1 MKRKLSILAVLTIA
15 SSLSAIVFLATPG
28 KTVSSSDSAQISG
41 KNITFYAVKKTNA
54 QTPTI
59 TQNLPAST
67 TTPKGTAVTLTI
79 GASVT
84 DGGTLSYKWY
94 QSTKKDASGA
104 KEVAGAT
111 ASSYSVPVSAAG
123 KFYYYCIVTNTN
135 TSATGKTTASTK
147 SSIAAV
153 VVFINDQATLTSTIG
168 TVDNDASTITG
179 IPYGTTLAAFEAAIT
194 PAAGATFDVYQSDG
208 TTPATNLA
216 TGYKVIVTAQDG
228 VTQKTYTISVNI
240 GDVTSPGFI
249 TGVLSSDA
257 TITLAGGTF
266 KAGTITA
273 ADFSFGGPNAV
284 RLAAGTFTRI
294 SDTVVHISNLSG
306 LTYSDSNTVTVLAA
320 TQATQAASVAGRVME
335 DAYSNA
341 FASSDQDDTVTITL
355 NGSGTYMPSVT
366 SADFMFFG
374 INASKLAAGTFTRT
388 SDKVVTI
395 TGLNLS
401 AYAYNQAVVKG
412 SAQATYTFTITP
424 AASSTLPAAPTTG
437 ALAQGTN
444 GGTIKLTG
452 VDSTMEYKVNDG
464 YYSAISGTEVDN
476 ISVNAGDIIYVRY
489 AAADT
494 LPASKTQNL
503 TVALTDIK
511 PAAAPTTAALTP
523 GTNGYTTKLT
533 GVDSTMQYKVNDGA
547 YSAIS
552 GTEVDNISA
561 SAGDTIY
568 VRYAATAL
576 QPASE
581 TQNLT
586 VTAADIKIAAV
597 TSPGFIL
604 GSLSTDATITLAG
617 GTFKAGTITAADF
630 SFGGPNAIP
639 LAAGTFTRISDTV
652 VHISDLSGLTYS
664 DINTV
669 TVFGATQATQATS
682 VAGRVMEDSYS
693 SAFASLEGDDTVTI
707 TLNGSGTYMPSIT
720 AADFMFL
727 GTNASKLAAGTFTRT
742 SDKVVTITG
751 LNLSAYAYNQAVV
764 KGSAQAT
771 YTFSNTPVS
780 SRTAAPAA
788 PTTGALTQG
797 STEGTTML
805 TGVDSTMEY
814 KVNEGD
820 YSAISGSDVDNI
832 WVNAGDTIYVRYAAT
847 SSLPASETQNLTV
860 GLEDIKPASAPTT
873 GLLFPGSYSVGTT
886 MLSGVDS
893 TMEYKVNAGDYI
905 AISGTEVDDI
915 TINAGDSIYLR
926 YAGTNLQPASEAQE
940 IIVQLENI
948 KPASGPFASLTQ
960 GTEGG
965 TTKLVDVD
973 DSMEYFVYSGGY
985 GGYSAIGNYT
995 PVSGTEVDSIYVNAG
1010 DTIYV
1015 RYEATATQPASEDQE
1030 ITVTLEDIKPEQ
1042 APENVTLKQ
1051 GTDPGTT
1058 KLSGVDDTM
1067 EYQVNY
1073 GGYTTISSYEV
1084 DNIYVTAGDIIY
1096 VRVAET
1102 SFQPASEALEITVG
1116 SEDINPGS

>member
-1 MKRKLSILAVLTIA
+1 MKRKLSILVALTFA
-15 SSLSAIVFLATPG
+15 SSLSAFVFLATPG
-28 KTVSSSDSAQISG
+28 KTVGSSDLAQISG
-41 KNITFYAVKKTNA
+41 KNITFYAAKKTNA

-67 TTPKGTAVTLTI
+67 TTPKGTPVTLTI
-79 GASVT
+79 GASVS

-94 QSTKKDASGA
+94 QSIKKDASGA

-111 ASSYSVPVSAAG
+111 ASSYSVPVNATG
-123 KFYYYCIVTNTN
+123 TFYYYCIVTNTN
-135 TSATGKTTASTK
+135 TSATGKTTASIK

-240 GDVTSPGFI
+240 GDVTSPGFH

-284 RLAAGTFTRI
+284 PLAAGTFTRI

-306 LTYSDSNTVTVLAA
+306 LANSDINTVTVLAA
-320 TQATQAASVAGRVME
+320 TQATQATSVAGRVME

-401 AYAYNQAVVKG
+401 AYAYNQAVVKD

-424 AASSTLPAAPTTG
+424 VALSTLPAAPTTG

-444 GGTIKLTG
+444 GGTSKLTG
-452 VDSTMEYKVNDG
+452 VDSTMEYKLNNG
-464 YYSAISGTEVDN
+464 AYSAISGTEVDN

-489 AAADT
+489 AAADP

-511 PAAAPTTAALTP
+511 PAAAPTTAALDP
-523 GTNGYTTKLT
+523 GTNGRTTKLT
-533 GVDSTMQYKVNDGA
+533 GVDSTMEYKVNTGA

-552 GTEVDNISA
+552 GTEVDNISVN
-561 SAGDTIY
+561 AGDTIY

-586 VTAADIKIAAV
+586 VTAADIKIADV
-597 TSPGFIL
+597 TSPGFLL

-630 SFGGPNAIP
+630 SFGGPNAVQ

-664 DINTV
+664 EINTV

-693 SAFASLEGDDTVTI
+693 NAFASSEGDDTVTI

-720 AADFMFL
+720 SADFNFL

-742 SDKVVTITG
+742 SDQVVTITG

-764 KGSAQAT
+764 KSSAQAT

-780 SRTAAPAA
+780 SKTAAPAA
-788 PTTGALTQG
+788 PTSGALTQG

-832 WVNAGDTIYVRYAAT
+832 SVNAGDIIHVRYAAT
-847 SSLPASETQNLTV
+847 VSLPASETQNLTV
-860 GLEDIKPASAPTT
+860 ALTDIKPAAAPTS
-873 GLLFPGSYSVGTT
+873 GALSEGSYNGGTT
-886 MLSGVDS
+886 KLTGVDS
-893 TMEYKVNAGDYI
+893 TMEYKLNDGYYS
-905 AISGTEVDDI
+905 AIGGTEVDDI
-915 TINAGDSIYLR
+915 AVNAGDSIYVR
-926 YAGTNLQPASEAQE
+926 YQETASQPASEAQE
-940 IIVQLENI
+940 IFVQLWDI
-948 KPASGPFASLTQ
+948 KPAAAPSASLTQGTNGSTTKLINVDDSMEYSAYSTYYGLFSILGTFSPISGTEVDNIYVNAGDIIYVRYKETSTQPASEEQEITVVLDDIRPADAPTASLTQ
-960 GTEGG
+960 GTEIG
-965 TTKLVDVD
+965 TTKLTNVD
-973 DSMEYFVYSGGY
+973 STMEFNVND
-985 GGYSAIGNYT
+985 GGYSTI
-995 PVSGTEVDSIYVNAG
+995 SGIEVDNISVNAG
-1010 DTIYV
+1010 DKIYV
-1015 RYEATATQPASEDQE
+1015 RIAGTTSQPPSEAQE
-1030 ITVTLEDIKPEQ
+1030 ITVD
-1042 APENVTLKQ
+1042 
-1051 GTDPGTT
+1051 
-1058 KLSGVDDTM
+1058 SG
-1067 EYQVNY
+1067 
-1073 GGYTTISSYEV
+1073 
-1084 DNIYVTAGDIIY
+1084 NINT
-1096 VRVAET
+1096 
-1102 SFQPASEALEITVG
+1102 PSE
-1116 SEDINPGS
+1116 